1 MGSGTTDCQNCGG
14 EFTTTF
20 TTDTEEIEGYTRS
33 EDWPDEEE
41 CDFCRGE
48 QTCSEEKCPAQATIL
63 DTDPAVVYCA
73 EHWKECCAENGETVE
88 ECEDSVLRLDEH
100 LHVRK
105 KEVN

>member
-1 MGSGTTDCQNCGG
+1 MGCGTTDCQNCGG

-48 QTCSEEKCPAQATIL
+48 QTCSEDKCSAQATIL
-63 DTDPAVVYCA
+63 DTDPGVVYCA
-73 EHWKECCAENGETVE
+73 EHWKECCDENGDTVE
-88 ECEDSVLRLDEH
+88 ECEEYVIRLDEH
-100 LHVRK
+100 LHVKK
-105 KEVN
+105 KEVK